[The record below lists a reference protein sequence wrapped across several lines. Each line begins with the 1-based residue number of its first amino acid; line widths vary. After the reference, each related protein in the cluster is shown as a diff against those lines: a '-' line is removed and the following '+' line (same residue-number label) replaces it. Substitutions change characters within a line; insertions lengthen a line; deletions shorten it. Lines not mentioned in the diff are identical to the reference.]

1 MRLVIRISP
10 TVPKIGTCYTLSA
23 LFVVVNA
30 QADAQRRAEA
40 GVHSIA
46 IHIAVTLSGKSD
58 ISTGHHNFMIG
69 KEANLCGNQQ
79 IKESLRGLQL
89 MGVFCGLVSK

>member
-1 MRLVIRISP
+1 MVGYSP
-10 TVPKIGTCYTLSA
+10 TGNKGAAQPVKRKQGAWVQVRRQNEPP
-23 LFVVVNA
+23 VVMP
-30 QADAQRRAEA
+30 E
-40 GVHSIA
+40 
-46 IHIAVTLSGKSD
+46 

-69 KEANLCGNQQ
+69 KEGNLCGNQQ